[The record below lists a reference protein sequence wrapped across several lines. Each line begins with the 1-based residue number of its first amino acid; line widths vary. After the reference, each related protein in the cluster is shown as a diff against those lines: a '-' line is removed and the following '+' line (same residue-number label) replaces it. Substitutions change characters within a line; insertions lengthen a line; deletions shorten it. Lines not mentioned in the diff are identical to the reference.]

1 MGIYPEKEL
10 MDSYFVVKV
19 FQVFAQIYLA
29 IIPLDFGPVKGLY
42 IRDVFINNYLKI
54 KKVDIKTVESFV
66 CRDSQKISWFVQ
78 RLIESK

>member
-42 IRDVFINNYLKI
+42 IRDVFIN
-54 KKVDIKTVESFV
+54 
-66 CRDSQKISWFVQ
+66 
-78 RLIESK
+78 IELFNVWIRRRRSL